1 MTSVKGIL
9 RRFAALSLLGACVLG
24 GASCRLADKRACV
37 TCQGAKPTPYLA
49 EGIDLAPPPDA
60 VIAPTIPKPAGES
73 ASLRDPPKLPP
84 VDAKTASEDDDGFSS
99 VSSVGT
105 DRAGPRPPGTKAGSR
120 SPHGEYRRNATYGGQ
135 ILDRELFYLPNGS
148 RP

>member
-37 TCQGAKPTPYLA
+37 TCQGAKSTQYLA

-60 VIAPTIPKPAGES
+60 DNPRSRLAISLEIARKVPVRQGPS
-73 ASLRDPPKLPP
+73 A
-84 VDAKTASEDDDGFSS
+84 
-99 VSSVGT
+99 
-105 DRAGPRPPGTKAGSR
+105 
-120 SPHGEYRRNATYGGQ
+120 
-135 ILDRELFYLPNGS
+135 I
-148 RP
+148 